1 MRNTTQPSIKK
12 SFQYLGAIGFTAIAL
27 LWNTNTFAQQDL
39 TPTSDETI
47 SQQTHS
53 ITGTVYNKFDKT
65 PLLGTAI
72 MLKNT
77 TRGVETDFD
86 GEFTFDNVNVG
97 DVLVIYSLGFL
108 EKQVTITNTTKPLQI
123 FLEEDSE
130 MLDDVFLG
138 DVDTNQ
144 HYKTKRNL
152 WQKVKSIF

>member
-1 MRNTTQPSIKK
+1 MRNTTQLSIKK
-12 SFQYLGAIGFTAIAL
+12 SFQYIGVIGFTAIAL
-27 LWNTNTFAQQDL
+27 FWNTNTFAQQDL
-39 TPTSDETI
+39 TSTSNEAV
-47 SQQTHS
+47 SQQAHS
-53 ITGTVYNKFDKT
+53 ITGTVYNKFDKM

-97 DVLVIYSLGFL
+97 DVLIIYSLGFL